1 MRQKTRTVKL
11 AAAAIVALVV
21 VAAVA
26 VADTRQVQL
35 DSGLTLIAVADSW
48 SDISAVSVMVDA
60 GSRYDPD
67 ERGGLAQL
75 TNEMLFE
82 GTRDAAWEEIID
94 ELDRLSIRHGAL
106 TSEDFAELYLT
117 AYETEFDTALAWLAE
132 FISRP
137 AFDEERLDLEKETA
151 LRMLD
156 REMNDAFTRNYH
168 SLSELLFPGHPYS
181 DPVLGTPE
189 SIQAATRDELVSF
202 YEQHYGAANTVVV
215 AVGDFDTDET
225 LARLEALLADYPDR
239 DVARR
244 EFPHVELEGP
254 SELDVYH
261 EGEDGFV
268 EIGFLG
274 PEVGGEDY
282 AAVQVMISVLGDGSG
297 SRLADRFGECGSTK
311 LSVAGA
317 FVSVRSEGI
326 RLVAYA
332 SSDDIDAT
340 FHALN
345 EEFERIR
352 TVPASNV
359 ELERAKSRIATRSA
373 TTTETSKDK
382 ASAIARRHLLGLPPG
397 FRETYFKRLDS
408 VTADDVQRVAR
419 TYLVNP
425 ATVVERPGKPPR
437 RGI

>member
-1 MRQKTRTVKL
+1 MKL
-11 AAAAIVALVV
+11 AVSAITVLVAVT
-21 VAAVA
+21 AVA
-26 VADTRQVQL
+26 VADMYQVQL

-75 TNEMLFE
+75 VNEMLFE
-82 GTRDAAWEEIID
+82 GTRNATWEEIVD
-94 ELDRLSIRHGAL
+94 GLDMSSIRYGAL
-106 TSEDFAELYLT
+106 TSEDFAEVYLT
-117 AYETEFDTALAWLAE
+117 AYETEFDTALAWLAD

-137 AFDEERLDLEKETA
+137 TFDEGRLDLEKETA
-151 LRMLD
+151 LRLLD
-156 REMNDAFTRNYH
+156 REMNHAFTRNYH
-168 SLSELLFPGHPYS
+168 SLSRLLFPGHPYS
-181 DPVLGTPE
+181 GPVLGTPE
-189 SIQAATRDELVSF
+189 SIQAATRDDIVSF
-202 YEQHYGAANTVVV
+202 YEQHYGASNTVVV
-215 AVGDFDTDET
+215 AVGDFDIEKT
-225 LARLEALLADYPDR
+225 LARLEVLFADYPDR
-239 DVARR
+239 EVARR
-244 EFPHVELEGP
+244 EFPRVEVEGP
-254 SELDVYH
+254 SELDVYS
-261 EGEDGFV
+261 EGESGFI

-274 PEVGGEDY
+274 PEIGSDDY

-297 SRLADRFGECGSTK
+297 SRLADCFGECGSAK

-317 FVSVRSEGI
+317 FVSVRSEGV

-345 EEFERIR
+345 DELEGIR
-352 TVPASNV
+352 TVAASDV
-359 ELERAKSRIATRSA
+359 ELEQAKIRIVTRFATK
-373 TTTETSKDK
+373 TETSKNK
-382 ASAIARRHLLGLPPG
+382 ASAIARRHQLGLPSS
-397 FRETYFKRLDS
+397 FRETYFERLES

-425 ATVVERPGKPPR
+425 ATVLERPGKPPR